1 MVRARKA
8 SDENG
13 WTCPACGRLFAHTNQ
28 GHTCDP
34 LMTLDDRLS
43 SLTPEQRA
51 ISEAVLRL
59 LPKIGPVHVEPV
71 KVGFFLKRGSTFASL
86 RMRRAGMRLSI
97 MLPRPLDH
105 PRLSHPRVSRPSTRI
120 HHWTLLRSP
129 KDVDREVRAWLA
141 ESYASQR

>member
-1 MVRARKA
+1 MVRACKE
-8 SDENG
+8 SDQNG

-34 LMTLDDRLS
+34 LS
-43 SLTPEQRA
+43 SLTPDQRA
-51 ISEAVLRL
+51 ICEAVLRL

-105 PRLSHPRVSRPSTRI
+105 PRLSHPRAGRSSSRI
-120 HHWTLLRSP
+120 HHWTLLRSA
-129 KDVDREVRAWLA
+129 KDVDRDVRAWLA